1 MSQHITINQ
10 LQHWL
15 LLYAQRLIEEE
26 ATLTRLDAAIG
37 DADHGVN
44 MQRGAERLRQR
55 IGWDTTFSDAS
66 ILLRTAAMTLINGI
80 GGAAGAL
87 YGSFFLHAAKC
98 AAQSHNRVEKVH
110 ESHNHPE
117 SDHLTDLADD
127 ILDLEQVAKIFRA
140 GLEGVKQRG
149 KAKVG
154 EKTMID
160 AMEPA
165 IIALEVAFAK
175 NLSVVTAFM
184 NAQQAAK
191 KGMERTIELEATKG
205 RASYLGPRSIGHQDP
220 GATSTFYL
228 FDVAIHSFGIDR
240 AV

>member
-1 MSQHITINQ
+1 MSQKITTYQ

-26 ATLTRLDAAIG
+26 AALTRLDAAIG

-55 IGWDTTFSDAS
+55 LALDTTFSDAS
-66 ILLRTAAMTLINGI
+66 VLFRTAAMTLINGI
-80 GGAAGAL
+80 GGAAGPL

-98 AAQSHNRVEKVH
+98 AAQFQNRLGEVH
-110 ESHNHPE
+110 ESQNHLE
-117 SDHLTDLADD
+117 NDNQTNQTDD
-127 ILDLEQVAKIFRA
+127 ILNLEQVAMIFRG

-149 KAKVG
+149 KATIG

-165 IIALEVAFAK
+165 VVTLEVAFAQ
-175 NLSVVTAFM
+175 NLTLVAAFE

-191 KGMERTIELEATKG
+191 KGMERTIEMEATKG
-205 RASYLGPRSIGHQDP
+205 RASYLGSRSIGHQDP

-228 FDVAIHSFGIDR
+228 FDTVLHSLSM
-240 AV
+240 AHS